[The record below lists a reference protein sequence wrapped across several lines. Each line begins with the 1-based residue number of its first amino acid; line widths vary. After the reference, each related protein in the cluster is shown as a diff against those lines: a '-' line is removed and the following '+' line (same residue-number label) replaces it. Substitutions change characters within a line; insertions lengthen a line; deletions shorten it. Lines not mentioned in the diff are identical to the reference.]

1 MKNLV
6 KVCRFKDNATR
17 LYQLPTCVV
26 LERGTIVEVELANGS
41 TALGVTV
48 STSYCGDYEERLLRD
63 MFNILPATDFKR
75 VVAIYDRQEVAWV
88 KPTALMKPPVK
99 PLTKPLTKPP
109 MRPLTRPLVK
119 PLTISKDRGRV
130 QHGHETQ
137 ARRDEGNRSRK

>member
-6 KVCRFKDNATR
+6 KVCRFKDTATR

-63 MFNILPATDFKR
+63 MFNISPAAGFKR
-75 VVAIYDRQEVAWV
+75 VVAIYDRQEVEWDDADSADGSTGEDV
-88 KPTALMKPPVK
+88 DEAADEAADTTA
-99 PLTKPLTKPP
+99 
-109 MRPLTRPLVK
+109 
-119 PLTISKDRGRV
+119 G
-130 QHGHETQ
+130 ETADGEQ
-137 ARRDEGNRSRK
+137 

>member
-75 VVAIYDRQEVAWV
+75 VVAIYDRQEGAWGE
-88 KPTALMKPPVK
+88 ADILAI
-99 PLTKPLTKPP
+99 
-109 MRPLTRPLVK
+109 LVRA
-119 PLTISKDRGRV
+119 DR
-130 QHGHETQ
+130 QE
-137 ARRDEGNRSRK
+137 E

>member
-63 MFNILPATDFKR
+63 MLPATDFKR
-75 VVAIYDRQEVAWV
+75 VVAIYDRQEVAWGEADSADETTGEAADEAADE
-88 KPTALMKPPVK
+88 TA
-99 PLTKPLTKPP
+99 
-109 MRPLTRPLVK
+109 
-119 PLTISKDRGRV
+119 D
-130 QHGHETQ
+130 ETLDATTGEAADNQ
-137 ARRDEGNRSRK
+137 

>member
-75 VVAIYDRQEVAWV
+75 VVAIYDRQEVAWGEADSADETTGEAAYE
-88 KPTALMKPPVK
+88 TA
-99 PLTKPLTKPP
+99 
-109 MRPLTRPLVK
+109 
-119 PLTISKDRGRV
+119 D
-130 QHGHETQ
+130 ET
-137 ARRDEGNRSRK
+137 ADETLDATTGEAADNQ

>member
-48 STSYCGDYEERLLRD
+48 STSYCGDYEELLLRD

-75 VVAIYDRQEVAWV
+75 VVAIYDRQEVAWGEADSGDETTGEAAAE
-88 KPTALMKPPVK
+88 TA
-99 PLTKPLTKPP
+99 
-109 MRPLTRPLVK
+109 
-119 PLTISKDRGRV
+119 D
-130 QHGHETQ
+130 ET
-137 ARRDEGNRSRK
+137 ADEAVDATTGEEAENQ

>member
-75 VVAIYDRQEVAWV
+75 VVAIYDRQEVARGEADSADETTGEAADE
-88 KPTALMKPPVK
+88 TA
-99 PLTKPLTKPP
+99 
-109 MRPLTRPLVK
+109 
-119 PLTISKDRGRV
+119 D
-130 QHGHETQ
+130 ETLDATTGEAADNQ
-137 ARRDEGNRSRK
+137 

>member
-75 VVAIYDRQEVAWV
+75 VVAIYDRQEVAWGEADSADETTCEAADE
-88 KPTALMKPPVK
+88 TA
-99 PLTKPLTKPP
+99 
-109 MRPLTRPLVK
+109 
-119 PLTISKDRGRV
+119 D
-130 QHGHETQ
+130 ETLDATTGEAADNQ
-137 ARRDEGNRSRK
+137 

>member
-75 VVAIYDRQEVAWV
+75 VVAIYARQEVAWGEADSADETTGEAADE
-88 KPTALMKPPVK
+88 TA
-99 PLTKPLTKPP
+99 
-109 MRPLTRPLVK
+109 
-119 PLTISKDRGRV
+119 D
-130 QHGHETQ
+130 ETLDATTGEAADNQ
-137 ARRDEGNRSRK
+137 

>member
-48 STSYCGDYEERLLRD
+48 STSYCGDYESVCSVTCSTSCPLRISSGWWP
-63 MFNILPATDFKR
+63 FTTGR
-75 VVAIYDRQEVAWV
+75 RSRGV

>member
-6 KVCRFKDNATR
+6 KVWRFKDNATR

-75 VVAIYDRQEVAWV
+75 VVAIYDRQEVAWGEADSADETTGEAADEAADE
-88 KPTALMKPPVK
+88 TADETLDA
-99 PLTKPLTKPP
+99 TTGEAI
-109 MRPLTRPLVK
+109 
-119 PLTISKDRGRV
+119 ISSIRNLLPS
-130 QHGHETQ
+130 
-137 ARRDEGNRSRK
+137 AR

>member
-75 VVAIYDRQEVAWV
+75 VVPFTTGRRSRGV

>member
-75 VVAIYDRQEVAWV
+75 VVAIYDRQAVAWGEADSADETTGEAADE
-88 KPTALMKPPVK
+88 TA
-99 PLTKPLTKPP
+99 
-109 MRPLTRPLVK
+109 
-119 PLTISKDRGRV
+119 D
-130 QHGHETQ
+130 ETLDATTGEAADNQ
-137 ARRDEGNRSRK
+137 

>member
-48 STSYCGDYEERLLRD
+48 STSYCGDYEERLFRD

-75 VVAIYDRQEVAWV
+75 VVAIYDRQEVAWGAADSADETTGEAADE
-88 KPTALMKPPVK
+88 TA
-99 PLTKPLTKPP
+99 
-109 MRPLTRPLVK
+109 
-119 PLTISKDRGRV
+119 D
-130 QHGHETQ
+130 ETLDATTGEAADNQ
-137 ARRDEGNRSRK
+137 

>member
-75 VVAIYDRQEVAWV
+75 VVAIYDRQEVAWGEADSADE
-88 KPTALMKPPVK
+88 TA
-99 PLTKPLTKPP
+99 
-109 MRPLTRPLVK
+109 
-119 PLTISKDRGRV
+119 D
-130 QHGHETQ
+130 ETLDATTGEAADNQ
-137 ARRDEGNRSRK
+137 

>member
-63 MFNILPATDFKR
+63 MFNIPPTAEFKR
-75 VVAIYDRQEVAWV
+75 VVAIYDRQEVKWDEADSTDETIGEAADEATDETLDT
-88 KPTALMKPPVK
+88 TA
-99 PLTKPLTKPP
+99 
-109 MRPLTRPLVK
+109 
-119 PLTISKDRGRV
+119 DD
-130 QHGHETQ
+130 Q
-137 ARRDEGNRSRK
+137 

>member
-75 VVAIYDRQEVAWV
+75 VVAIYDRQE
-88 KPTALMKPPVK
+88 PTALMKPPVK

-109 MRPLTRPLVK
+109 MRPLQRPLVK

>member
-75 VVAIYDRQEVAWV
+75 VVAIYDRQEVAWGEADSADETTGEAADE
-88 KPTALMKPPVK
+88 TA
-99 PLTKPLTKPP
+99 
-109 MRPLTRPLVK
+109 
-119 PLTISKDRGRV
+119 D
-130 QHGHETQ
+130 ETLD
-137 ARRDEGNRSRK
+137 ATTGEAADETADETLDATTGEAADNQ

>member
-75 VVAIYDRQEVAWV
+75 VVAIYDRHEVAWGEADSADEITGEAADE
-88 KPTALMKPPVK
+88 TA
-99 PLTKPLTKPP
+99 
-109 MRPLTRPLVK
+109 
-119 PLTISKDRGRV
+119 D
-130 QHGHETQ
+130 ETADATLDATTGEAADNQ
-137 ARRDEGNRSRK
+137 